1 MALKKDKA
9 KLKKLI
15 NQKDRT
21 EFIQEFI
28 KFKNTY
34 FNGNFKQASIA
45 IGESREKVGGIFDRA
60 GVPQGGGGSLLT
72 ETIKTPKSVTKIQDL
87 TTRLKYE
94 PDFLKNQKKFKNL
107 KGKYTAKDIGN
118 LLEVDTSTKRNID
131 DLTATLKELG
141 VKSSVVTGNIKE
153 YDIKD
158 TINKMSTGFLDKR
171 VKGDVKQKIIRRGLE
186 KKADPNLH
194 KFFESLKGQIRSSS
208 QEAGV
213 YVPRAVED
221 IGHSMSVVLQDK
233 YPKLF
238 KNSNVNT
245 LPTFMYQDPIV
256 NTVVLTKTGYDS
268 NFDKILKDL
277 NKLVNKP
284 VTAESQRKL
293 LDLKKQL
300 DVNHKSVINLLK
312 DPDQLKSF
320 LSKYPE
326 TFNVKGVD
334 FSYLKG
340 QEKRVPKIDIKI
352 PSVGE
357 VFKSE
362 NLYADMSNTDPAFR
376 IGNVDQINPNART
389 LKDLTLDE
397 RKLYRENVINQN
409 VDNLSRFYTAVGFP
423 KEDVVELTDTLI
435 TGGERSQGLSGTKVG
450 IEKNVVN
457 SFAQKVKSIPGG
469 CRAVVTRALGGPI
482 DKCEAII
489 KADPER
495 AAIKLN
501 NEITATKG
509 PLKELKNDAQK
520 LIRLYRGEG
529 FNLRTGPSIKE
540 MAKTFGV
547 SEAEAKKKLL
557 SGQWFTSDPVASSS
571 YTDKL
576 GKTKYV
582 DVTPKEFMDFKRYV
596 NRVNKTKS
604 LSGGERYPVGT
615 QDKLSIVPRYKL
627 DEFEK
632 ADRLKSER
640 NIFKDFTTKSGYM
653 ERAEGVLS
661 YDSVKGGFVDP
672 ADPTTIVNQDQI
684 KAWAEANPEKVTA
697 GTEAVEAAT
706 NKSVL
711 SNVAKSL
718 ARVGAP
724 LPVAAID
731 SYFIGKQVAEG
742 KGTAEIASNPLNWLG
757 LATMEPLAKAS
768 GIAEP
773 GKLNA
778 ILRLGLN
785 PATIRGITRFAGL
798 PGLAISTAMTAYDQY
813 QKYKDG
819 EGFIFNLL
827 NQKGT
832 E

>member
-1 MALKKDKA
+1 MALKQDKA
-9 KLKKLI
+9 KLKRLI

-28 KFKNTY
+28 KFKDTY

-60 GVPQGGGGSLLT
+60 GVPQGGQGSLLT

-107 KGKYTAKDIGN
+107 KGKYTVKDIGN

-141 VKSSVVTGNIKE
+141 VKSSIVTGNIKE

-245 LPTFMYQDPIV
+245 LPTFMYQDPVV

-389 LKDLTLDE
+389 LNDLTLE
-397 RKLYRENVINQN
+397 QRKLFRENVINQN
-409 VDNLSRFYTAVGFP
+409 VDNLERFYTAVGFP

-450 IEKNVVN
+450 IEKNVVK

-469 CRAVVTRALGGPI
+469 CRTVITRALGGPI

-489 KADPER
+489 EADPER

-509 PLKELKNDAQK
+509 PLKELKDDAQK

-540 MAKTFGV
+540 MAKTFNV

-557 SGQWFTSDPVASSS
+557 SGQWFTSDPVAAAS
-571 YTDKL
+571 YTNKL

-632 ADRLKSER
+632 AGKLKTER
-640 NIFKDFTTKSGYM
+640 NIFKDFTTKSGFM

-706 NKSVL
+706 NKSVI

-731 SYFIGKQVAEG
+731 SYFIGKQVADG

-798 PGLAISTAMTAYDQY
+798 PGLAVSTAMTAYDQY

>member
-1 MALKKDKA
+1 MALKQDKA
-9 KLKKLI
+9 KLKRLI

-28 KFKNTY
+28 KFKDTY

-60 GVPQGGGGSLLT
+60 GVPQGGQGSLLT

-107 KGKYTAKDIGN
+107 KGKYTVKDIGN

-141 VKSSVVTGNIKE
+141 VKSSIVTGNIKE

-245 LPTFMYQDPIV
+245 LPTFMYQDPVV

-389 LKDLTLDE
+389 LNDLTLE
-397 RKLYRENVINQN
+397 QRKLFRENVINQN
-409 VDNLSRFYTAVGFP
+409 VDNLERFYTAVGFP

-450 IEKNVVN
+450 IEKNVVK

-509 PLKELKNDAQK
+509 PLKELKDDAQK

-540 MAKTFGV
+540 MAKTFNV

-557 SGQWFTSDPVASSS
+557 SGQWFTSDPVAAAS
-571 YTDKL
+571 YTNKL

-632 ADRLKSER
+632 AGKLKTER
-640 NIFKDFTTKSGYM
+640 NIFKDFTTKSGFM

-706 NKSVL
+706 NKSVI

-731 SYFIGKQVAEG
+731 SYFIGKQVADG

-798 PGLAISTAMTAYDQY
+798 PGLAVSTAMTAYDQY

>member
-1 MALKKDKA
+1 MALKQDKA
-9 KLKKLI
+9 KLKRLI

-28 KFKNTY
+28 KFKDTY

-60 GVPQGGGGSLLT
+60 GVPQGGQGSLLT

-107 KGKYTAKDIGN
+107 KGKYTVKDIGN

-141 VKSSVVTGNIKE
+141 VKSSIVTGNIKE

-171 VKGDVKQKIIRRGLE
+171 VKGDVKQKIIRKGLE

-245 LPTFMYQDPIV
+245 LPTFMYQDPVV

-389 LKDLTLDE
+389 LNDLTLE
-397 RKLYRENVINQN
+397 QRKLFRENVINQN
-409 VDNLSRFYTAVGFP
+409 VDNLERFYTAVGFP

-450 IEKNVVN
+450 IEKNVVK

-469 CRAVVTRALGGPI
+469 CRTVITRALGGPI

-489 KADPER
+489 EADPER

-509 PLKELKNDAQK
+509 PLKELKDDAQK

-540 MAKTFGV
+540 MAKTFNV

-557 SGQWFTSDPVASSS
+557 SGQWFTSDPVAAAS
-571 YTDKL
+571 YTNKL

-604 LSGGERYPVGT
+604 LSGGERFAVGT
-615 QDKLSIVPRYKL
+615 GDKLSIVPRYKL
-627 DEFEK
+627 KEFEEAGK
-632 ADRLKSER
+632 LKTER
-640 NIFKDFTTKSGYM
+640 NIFKDFTTKSGFM

-706 NKSVL
+706 NKSVI

-773 GKLNA
+773 GKLNT

-798 PGLAISTAMTAYDQY
+798 PGLAISTALTAYDQY

-827 NQKGT
+827 NQRGT

>member
-1 MALKKDKA
+1 MATVTNQYGTFETDK
-9 KLKKLI
+9 L
-15 NQKDRT
+15 
-21 EFIQEFI
+21 
-28 KFKNTY
+28 
-34 FNGNFKQASIA
+34 G
-45 IGESREKVGGIFDRA
+45 GRE
-60 GVPQGGGGSLLT
+60 
-72 ETIKTPKSVTKIQDL
+72 
-87 TTRLKYE
+87 RL
-94 PDFLKNQKKFKNL
+94 
-107 KGKYTAKDIGN
+107 
-118 LLEVDTSTKRNID
+118 
-131 DLTATLKELG
+131 
-141 VKSSVVTGNIKE
+141 
-153 YDIKD
+153 
-158 TINKMSTGFLDKR
+158 
-171 VKGDVKQKIIRRGLE
+171 
-186 KKADPNLH
+186 
-194 KFFESLKGQIRSSS
+194 
-208 QEAGV
+208 
-213 YVPRAVED
+213 
-221 IGHSMSVVLQDK
+221 
-233 YPKLF
+233 
-238 KNSNVNT
+238 
-245 LPTFMYQDPIV
+245 
-256 NTVVLTKTGYDS
+256 
-268 NFDKILKDL
+268 
-277 NKLVNKP
+277 P
-284 VTAESQRKL
+284 VTAEQESIAQKLYGKSFKDLPNSIRTNIRRGKVSESLAGFSFEEYLEDYKNMANDPDYIPKYIKPGRGTGLPAQQIRARAEAKKTIPGFEEKFKKNVNKRKRL
-293 LDLKKQL
+293 KREADPIKREKDLVAKAERRSRRRLKKQ
-300 DVNHKSVINLLK
+300 DVALAPREKKINL
-312 DPDQLKSF
+312 DQRA
-320 LSKYPE
+320 Y
-326 TFNVKGVD
+326 
-334 FSYLKG
+334 
-340 QEKRVPKIDIKI
+340 
-352 PSVGE
+352 
-357 VFKSE
+357 
-362 NLYADMSNTDPAFR
+362 
-376 IGNVDQINPNART
+376 ART
-389 LKDLTLDE
+389 LNKPIKDNPLLVLNDKDLIE
-397 RKLYRENVINQN
+397 RLSISVSEDGDIIKKSPGLTKDFLKKRGLFEIEHQRDIFKKGRGKDLPYNR
-409 VDNLSRFYTAVGFP
+409 NLIAGPYNRAGGF
-423 KEDVVELTDTLI
+423 KEMAE
-435 TGGERSQGLSGTKVG
+435 KF
-450 IEKNVVN
+450 IEKNPDPSN
-457 SFAQKVKSIPGG
+457 SKVQNILKVAEDLKITIRPDVPEGTFSTKALGYKQLADPIEKFKDVGEKFVSENFLANFIAKVKSVPGG

-489 KADPER
+489 MSDPEK
-495 AAIKLN
+495 AATKLTQT
-501 NEITATKG
+501 ITATKG
-509 PLKELKNDAQK
+509 PLKDLKEDSQK

-557 SGQWFTSDPVASSS
+557 SGQWFTSDPVAAAS
-571 YTDKL
+571 YTNKL
-576 GKTKYV
+576 GKTKFV

-596 NRVNKTKS
+596 ERVNKTKS
-604 LSGGERYPVGT
+604 LSGGERFPVGT

-632 ADRLKSER
+632 AGKLKSQR

-731 SYFIGKQVAEG
+731 SYFIGKQVADG

-757 LATMEPLAKAS
+757 LATMEPLAKVG

>member
-1 MALKKDKA
+1 MALKQDKA
-9 KLKKLI
+9 KLKRLI

-28 KFKNTY
+28 KFKDTY

-60 GVPQGGGGSLLT
+60 GVPQGGQGSLLT

-107 KGKYTAKDIGN
+107 KGKYTVKDIGN

-141 VKSSVVTGNIKE
+141 VKSSIVTGNIKE

-245 LPTFMYQDPIV
+245 LPTFMYQDPVV

-352 PSVGE
+352 PRVGE

-389 LKDLTLDE
+389 LNDLTLE
-397 RKLYRENVINQN
+397 QRKLFRENVINQN
-409 VDNLSRFYTAVGFP
+409 VDNLERFYTAVGFP

-450 IEKNVVN
+450 IEKNVVK

-509 PLKELKNDAQK
+509 PLKELKDDAQK

-540 MAKTFGV
+540 MAKTFNV

-557 SGQWFTSDPVASSS
+557 SGQWFTSDPVAAAS
-571 YTDKL
+571 YTNKL

-632 ADRLKSER
+632 AGKLKTER
-640 NIFKDFTTKSGYM
+640 NIFKDFTTKSGFM

-706 NKSVL
+706 NKSVI

-731 SYFIGKQVAEG
+731 SYFIGKQVADG

-798 PGLAISTAMTAYDQY
+798 PGLAVSTAMTAYDQY

>member
-21 EFIQEFI
+21 EFIREFI

-60 GVPQGGGGSLLT
+60 GVPQGGEGSLLT
-72 ETIKTPKSVTKIQDL
+72 ETVKTPKSVTKIQDL

-194 KFFESLKGQIRSSS
+194 KFFESLKAQIRSSS

-245 LPTFMYQDPIV
+245 LPTFMYQDPVV

-389 LKDLTLDE
+389 LNDLTLE
-397 RKLYRENVINQN
+397 QRKLFRENVINQN
-409 VDNLSRFYTAVGFP
+409 VDNLERFYTAVGFP

-450 IEKNVVN
+450 IEKNVVK

-469 CRAVVTRALGGPI
+469 CRTVITRALGGPI

-520 LIRLYRGEG
+520 LIRLYRG
-529 FNLRTGPSIKE
+529 
-540 MAKTFGV
+540 
-547 SEAEAKKKLL
+547 
-557 SGQWFTSDPVASSS
+557 
-571 YTDKL
+571 
-576 GKTKYV
+576 
-582 DVTPKEFMDFKRYV
+582 KEFK
-596 NRVNKTKS
+596 NRTV
-604 LSGGERYPVGT
+604 Y
-615 QDKLSIVPRYKL
+615 
-627 DEFEK
+627 
-632 ADRLKSER
+632 
-640 NIFKDFTTKSGYM
+640 
-653 ERAEGVLS
+653 
-661 YDSVKGGFVDP
+661 
-672 ADPTTIVNQDQI
+672 
-684 KAWAEANPEKVTA
+684 
-697 GTEAVEAAT
+697 
-706 NKSVL
+706 
-711 SNVAKSL
+711 
-718 ARVGAP
+718 
-724 LPVAAID
+724 
-731 SYFIGKQVAEG
+731 
-742 KGTAEIASNPLNWLG
+742 
-757 LATMEPLAKAS
+757 
-768 GIAEP
+768 
-773 GKLNA
+773 
-778 ILRLGLN
+778 
-785 PATIRGITRFAGL
+785 
-798 PGLAISTAMTAYDQY
+798 
-813 QKYKDG
+813 
-819 EGFIFNLL
+819 
-827 NQKGT
+827 
-832 E
+832 

>member
-1 MALKKDKA
+1 MAGDDSRLNKTKLAEPYLFSYETPTGGKRYLAQVAGSGFKGSIKRAFPFTPEGKKQALNEIQSFLKTNKIPEGI
-9 KLKKLI
+9 KKLT
-15 NQKDRT
+15 NPPDPEKPWRYKTFDKGT
-21 EFIQEFI
+21 FYFKSKAEAE
-28 KFKNTY
+28 KFKADRIKGKVT
-34 FNGNFKQASIA
+34 KQTKIPTSEYKSIVTRIKA
-45 IGESREKVGGIFDRA
+45 GETLEEIAESYKA
-60 GVPQGGGGSLLT
+60 GVQPLRKMLRENGTNYSQLTPNVSYTEDPELRKIFKDNYKKLSQKSLANKLFPNDELKT
-72 ETIKTPKSVTKIQDL
+72 AVSKYVTLRDKLNADGEIKVTKGYTDELKQSFKMDPKSVLDRKTRVRRDNLIKKVSDLDIERYLKEAKIGSGLDQAHRLSLAQTKAVNELYNVLNLGIESPDINRESIKTFEDALDKLYKDQNKLVKQAKGLDKIPEEL
-87 TTRLKYE
+87 SFKLEEVNKKISNVVDATDGRLQGILVDE
-94 PDFLKNQKKFKNL
+94 LNL
-107 KGKYTAKDIGN
+107 KPSVYGTNYIKSIGMGLIDKDVKNMTQADIDLAKALIPIQ
-118 LLEVDTSTKRNID
+118 LENERAMAAADKVKLGQNIVLID
-131 DLTATLKELG
+131 DL
-141 VKSSVVTGNIKE
+141 VK
-153 YDIKD
+153 DIK
-158 TINKMSTGFLDKR
+158 
-171 VKGDVKQKIIRRGLE
+171 
-186 KKADPNLH
+186 
-194 KFFESLKGQIRSSS
+194 
-208 QEAGV
+208 
-213 YVPRAVED
+213 
-221 IGHSMSVVLQDK
+221 SV
-233 YPKLF
+233 
-238 KNSNVNT
+238 
-245 LPTFMYQDPIV
+245 
-256 NTVVLTKTGYDS
+256 
-268 NFDKILKDL
+268 
-277 NKLVNKP
+277 
-284 VTAESQRKL
+284 R
-293 LDLKKQL
+293 
-300 DVNHKSVINLLK
+300 
-312 DPDQLKSF
+312 
-320 LSKYPE
+320 
-326 TFNVKGVD
+326 
-334 FSYLKG
+334 
-340 QEKRVPKIDIKI
+340 
-352 PSVGE
+352 
-357 VFKSE
+357 
-362 NLYADMSNTDPAFR
+362 
-376 IGNVDQINPNART
+376 
-389 LKDLTLDE
+389 
-397 RKLYRENVINQN
+397 
-409 VDNLSRFYTAVGFP
+409 
-423 KEDVVELTDTLI
+423 
-435 TGGERSQGLSGTKVG
+435 
-450 IEKNVVN
+450 
-457 SFAQKVKSIPGG
+457 GG
-469 CRAVVTRALGGPI
+469 CQIIVKRALGAKGGLFNETCESIIRAKPI
-482 DKCEAII
+482 ASAVQLDK
-489 KADPER
+489 
-495 AAIKLN
+495 
-501 NEITATKG
+501 EITATKG
-509 PLKELKNDAQK
+509 PLKKLKDDAQK

-557 SGQWFTSDPVASSS
+557 SGQWFTSDPVASAS

-615 QDKLSIVPRYKL
+615 QDKLSIVPKYKL

-697 GTEAVEAAT
+697 GTEAVEATT
-706 NKSVL
+706 NKSVI

-768 GIAEP
+768 GIAQP

-798 PGLAISTAMTAYDQY
+798 PGLAVSTAMTAYDQY

>member
-1 MALKKDKA
+1 MALKQDKA
-9 KLKKLI
+9 KLKRLI

-28 KFKNTY
+28 KFKDTY

-60 GVPQGGGGSLLT
+60 GVPQGGQGSLLT

-107 KGKYTAKDIGN
+107 KGKYTVKDIGN

-141 VKSSVVTGNIKE
+141 VKSSIVTGNIKE

-245 LPTFMYQDPIV
+245 LPTFMYQDPVV

-389 LKDLTLDE
+389 LNDLTLE
-397 RKLYRENVINQN
+397 QRKLFRENVINQN
-409 VDNLSRFYTAVGFP
+409 VDNLERFYTAVGFP

-450 IEKNVVN
+450 IEKNVVK

-509 PLKELKNDAQK
+509 PLKELKDDAQK

-540 MAKTFGV
+540 MAKTFNV

-557 SGQWFTSDPVASSS
+557 SGQWFTSDPVASAS

-604 LSGGERYPVGT
+604 LSGGERYAVGT
-615 QDKLSIVPRYKL
+615 GDKLSIIPRYKL
-627 DEFEK
+627 KEFEK
-632 ADRLKSER
+632 ADRLKSQR
-640 NIFKDFTTKSGYM
+640 NIFKDFTTKSGFM

-731 SYFIGKQVAEG
+731 SYFIGKQVADG

>member
-1 MALKKDKA
+1 VALKQDKA
-9 KLKKLI
+9 KLKRLI

-245 LPTFMYQDPIV
+245 LPTFMYQDPVV

-300 DVNHKSVINLLK
+300 DLNYKSVINLLK

-389 LKDLTLDE
+389 LNDLNLE
-397 RKLYRENVINQN
+397 QRKLFRENVINQN
-409 VDNLSRFYTAVGFP
+409 VDNLERFYTAVGFP

-450 IEKNVVN
+450 IEKNVVK
-457 SFAQKVKSIPGG
+457 SFAQKVKSISGG

-509 PLKELKNDAQK
+509 PLKELKDDAQK

-529 FNLRTGPSIKE
+529 FKSRSGPTIKE
-540 MAKTFGV
+540 MAKTFNV

-557 SGQWFTSDPVASSS
+557 SGQWFTSDPVAASS
-571 YTDKL
+571 YTDRL

-582 DVTPKEFMDFKRYV
+582 DVTPTEFMDFKRYV

-604 LSGGERYPVGT
+604 LSGGERFAVNTG
-615 QDKLSIVPRYKL
+615 DKLSIVPRYKL
-627 DEFEK
+627 KEFEEAGK
-632 ADRLKSER
+632 LKSQR

-757 LATMEPLAKAS
+757 LATMEPLAKVS

>member
-1 MALKKDKA
+1 MALKQDKA
-9 KLKKLI
+9 KLKRLI

-245 LPTFMYQDPIV
+245 LPTFMYQDPVV

-389 LKDLTLDE
+389 LNDLNLE
-397 RKLYRENVINQN
+397 QRKLFRENVINQN
-409 VDNLSRFYTAVGFP
+409 VDNLERFYTAVGFP

-457 SFAQKVKSIPGG
+457 SFAKKVKSIPGG

-615 QDKLSIVPRYKL
+615 QDKLSIVPKYKL

-697 GTEAVEAAT
+697 GTEAVEATT
-706 NKSVL
+706 NKSVI

-768 GIAEP
+768 GIAQP

-798 PGLAISTAMTAYDQY
+798 PGLAVSTAMTAYDQY

>member
-1 MALKKDKA
+1 MALKQDKA
-9 KLKKLI
+9 KLKRLI

-107 KGKYTAKDIGN
+107 KGKYTVKDIGN

-245 LPTFMYQDPIV
+245 LPTFMYQDPVV

-389 LKDLTLDE
+389 LNDLNLE
-397 RKLYRENVINQN
+397 QRKLFRENVINQN
-409 VDNLSRFYTAVGFP
+409 VDNLERFYTAVGFP

-457 SFAQKVKSIPGG
+457 SFAKKVKSIRGG
-469 CRAVVTRALGGPI
+469 CTAVVTKALGGPI
-482 DKCEAII
+482 DTCEAII

-509 PLKELKNDAQK
+509 PLKELKDDAQK
-520 LIRLYRGEG
+520 LIRLYRG
-529 FNLRTGPSIKE
+529 
-540 MAKTFGV
+540 
-547 SEAEAKKKLL
+547 
-557 SGQWFTSDPVASSS
+557 
-571 YTDKL
+571 
-576 GKTKYV
+576 
-582 DVTPKEFMDFKRYV
+582 
-596 NRVNKTKS
+596 
-604 LSGGERYPVGT
+604 
-615 QDKLSIVPRYKL
+615 
-627 DEFEK
+627 
-632 ADRLKSER
+632 
-640 NIFKDFTTKSGYM
+640 
-653 ERAEGVLS
+653 
-661 YDSVKGGFVDP
+661 
-672 ADPTTIVNQDQI
+672 
-684 KAWAEANPEKVTA
+684 
-697 GTEAVEAAT
+697 
-706 NKSVL
+706 
-711 SNVAKSL
+711 
-718 ARVGAP
+718 
-724 LPVAAID
+724 
-731 SYFIGKQVAEG
+731 
-742 KGTAEIASNPLNWLG
+742 
-757 LATMEPLAKAS
+757 
-768 GIAEP
+768 
-773 GKLNA
+773 
-778 ILRLGLN
+778 
-785 PATIRGITRFAGL
+785 
-798 PGLAISTAMTAYDQY
+798 
-813 QKYKDG
+813 
-819 EGFIFNLL
+819 
-827 NQKGT
+827 
-832 E
+832 